1 MTVGNQNS
9 NFITKQYDPVYLS
22 SPIAV
27 RLGTDGTCDLAFKEI
42 EDFTGAVISMDSE
55 FNESQIKLIFTDTF
69 TSEDIEASFVNSEI
83 DNAEIPG
90 LSIVDNSIVFD
101 LNLDEFFKIQ
111 LTSFDKFDGTLALTK
126 IFVNDIEQPLLKV
139 NLDNP
144 EIVTLDEVNEIE
156 LCNVTAE

>member
-1 MTVGNQNS
+1 M
-9 NFITKQYDPVYLS
+9 
-22 SPIAV
+22 
-27 RLGTDGTCDLAFKEI
+27 AFKEI

-111 LTSFDKFDGTLALTK
+111 LTSLDNFDGTLALTK